1 MRTGPGTQPGRAVS
15 AGAGERWNRTVNGF
29 ELAKVNL
36 TTVPVLAF
44 ALGVLASR
52 VKSDLR
58 FPVAIT
64 SFLSAYLLLAIGLKG
79 GIAVSQGSLGEL
91 WMPALITLAVGVSV
105 PVGVFALFRRVGRFS
120 VVDAAAIAAH
130 YGSVSVVTFTAAVVF
145 VAAAGAPAEGFMP
158 ALVAI
163 LEVPGIIVALVLA
176 QHFGATGGFKAALH
190 EVITGK
196 SVILLVGGLIIGI
209 IAGTEGTAAVKPFF
223 VDLFPGLL
231 ALFLLD
237 LGVLAGEHMAAV
249 RKAGKFLVG
258 FALIAPLV
266 LGALGAGV
274 GTLAGLS
281 VGGAAVLGAMVAS
294 ASYIAAPAA
303 VRVALPDANPGF
315 YLTAS
320 LALTFPLNL
329 TIGIPLYYQ
338 FAQWMSR

>member
-1 MRTGPGTQPGRAVS
+1 MS
-15 AGAGERWNRTVNGF
+15 AF
-29 ELAKVNL
+29 ELARANL
-36 TTVPVLAF
+36 TAVPVLAF

-58 FPVAIT
+58 FPPAIT

-79 GIAVSQGSLGEL
+79 GIAMSQSSPTDL
-91 WMPALITLAVGVSV
+91 WLPALVTLAVGMTI
-105 PVGVFALFRRVGRFS
+105 PVGVFVLFWRAGRFS
-120 VVDAAAIAAH
+120 VVDAAALAAH
-130 YGSVSVVTFTAAVVF
+130 YGSVSAVTFTAAVAF
-145 VAAAGAPAEGFMP
+145 AAAAGSPAEGFMP

-176 QHFGATGGFKAALH
+176 QRFGTAEGFKDALH

-196 SVILLVGGLIIGI
+196 SVILLIGGLVIGL
-209 IAGTEGTAAVKPFF
+209 IAGTNGTASVQPFF

-237 LGVLAGEHMAAV
+237 LGVLAGEHMASV
-249 RKAGKFLVG
+249 RKAGRFLIG
-258 FALIAPLV
+258 FALLAPL
-266 LGALGAGV
+266 ALGCIGVAAGS
-274 GTLAGLS
+274 LAGLS
-281 VGGAAVLGAMVAS
+281 PGGAAVMGAMVAS

-303 VRVALPDANPGF
+303 VRVALPTANPGL

-329 TIGIPLYYQ
+329 AIGIPIYFQ
-338 FAQWMSR
+338 VATWMVG